1 MFVPFK
7 ISRESVNNNNNNNC
21 NSNSNSNNRF
31 LTSLRD
37 NNLNNNDELKSILS
51 TLNNKMDKKLCEK
64 YLPDTGNLDNDN
76 IEKKMKMQELVI
88 KMLIVKVKENEEY
101 IKQANEKIESL
112 LLKKNRRV
120 RSAKT
125 LKFRKIK
132 GGKKKSKK

>member
-7 ISRESVNNNNNNNC
+7 ISRESVNNNC
-21 NSNSNSNNRF
+21 NSNSNSRF
-31 LTSLRD
+31 LTPLRI

-64 YLPDTGNLDNDN
+64 DLPDTENLDN

-112 LLKKNRRV
+112 LLKKNRKV
-120 RSAKT
+120 RSYKT

-132 GGKKKSKK
+132 GGKKKSKSKNKK

>member
-7 ISRESVNNNNNNNC
+7 ISRESVNNNNC
-21 NSNSNSNNRF
+21 NSNSNSRF
-31 LTSLRD
+31 LTPLRN

-51 TLNNKMDKKLCEK
+51 TLNDKMDKKLCEK
-64 YLPDTGNLDNDN
+64 DLPDTGNLDN

-120 RSAKT
+120 RSGKT

-132 GGKKKSKK
+132 GGKSKKLKNIKK

>member
-7 ISRESVNNNNNNNC
+7 ISRESVNNNC
-21 NSNSNSNNRF
+21 NSNSNSNSNSRF
-31 LTSLRD
+31 LTPLRI

-64 YLPDTGNLDNDN
+64 DLPDTENLDN

-112 LLKKNRRV
+112 LLKKNRKV
-120 RSAKT
+120 RSYKT

-132 GGKKKSKK
+132 GGKKKSKSKNKK

>member
-7 ISRESVNNNNNNNC
+7 ISRESVNNNCNNNR
-21 NSNSNSNNRF
+21 NSNSRF

-64 YLPDTGNLDNDN
+64 DLPDTENLDN

-101 IKQANEKIESL
+101 IKHANEKIESL
-112 LLKKNRRV
+112 LLKKNRKV
-120 RSAKT
+120 RSYKT

-132 GGKKKSKK
+132 ER